1 MAGETN
7 SLFTHCARC
16 GQPGLERPEA
26 TAYHCPACGFF
37 YHVNP
42 AVGVGAILLDAAGQ
56 VLLLRRANEP
66 DKGKLGLPGGFVDA
80 GESVEEALRREI
92 REETGLTADHFEYLG
107 SWPNRYPFRGVIYN
121 VVDLFFVG
129 RIASF
134 AAAIARQEVDGIC
147 IQPLN
152 EVQLDD
158 IAFPSVRAAI
168 DHYRKLQT
176 QLTK

>member
-1 MAGETN
+1 MLGETD

-16 GQPGLERPEA
+16 GQPGLDRPEP
-26 TAYHCPACGFF
+26 TAYHCRACGFF

-42 AVGVGAILLDAAGQ
+42 AVGAGAILLDAAEQ
-56 VLLLRRANEP
+56 ILLLRRANDP

-92 REETGLTADHFEYLG
+92 REETGLTADHFDYVG
-107 SWPNRYPFRGVIYN
+107 SWPNRYPFRGVTYN

-134 AAAIARQEVDGIC
+134 AAATARHEVAGLC
-147 IQPLN
+147 VQPLS
-152 EVQLDD
+152 EVWLAD

-168 DHYRKLQT
+168 DRCRKLQYS
-176 QLTK
+176 LPR